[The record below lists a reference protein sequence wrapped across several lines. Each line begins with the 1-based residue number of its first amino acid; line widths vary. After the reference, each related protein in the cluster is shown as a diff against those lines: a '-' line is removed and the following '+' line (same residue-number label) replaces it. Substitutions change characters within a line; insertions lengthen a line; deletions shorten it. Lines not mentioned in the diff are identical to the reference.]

1 MKLSIIINS
10 LNIGGAEKLVADSFP
25 LIKEKIEE
33 TQLIVLKHSPSFIAK
48 QLDHKDE
55 HVKFLDKGSLYNP
68 FLIFKLIPILRK
80 SEVIHFHLF
89 PTLYWVV
96 IASMFVRNKPK
107 LIYTEHS
114 THNKRRDSKIFKFL
128 DRLVYSRIDK
138 IVSISKDVDTNIK
151 KHLGQTFESKVSL
164 IHNGVDLQTITS
176 ATAYHKS
183 DLEFED
189 CDILL
194 LQVSSFRWQKDQATL
209 MKALKSLPSD
219 YKLLL
224 AGDGPLREEMEH
236 LVKELDLTRRVHFLG
251 NRPDVP
257 NLLKT
262 ADIIVLSSKHEGL
275 SLASIEAMA
284 SGKPFIASD
293 VPGLREIVKGYGLLF
308 EQGNEKALADTILS
322 LEKNPGMKE
331 NVVKACQKRA
341 EEFDIQK
348 MVRAYIALYNSFI
361 K

>member
-25 LIKEKIEE
+25 LVKEKIEE
-33 TQLIVLKHSPSFIAK
+33 TQLIVLKNNPSFIAK
-48 QLDHKDE
+48 QLDQKGE

-68 FLIFKLIPILRK
+68 FLIFKLIPLLRK
-80 SEVIHFHLF
+80 SEVVHFHLF

-107 LIYTEHS
+107 LIYTEHN

-151 KHLGQTFESKVSL
+151 KHLGQTFESKVSMVQ
-164 IHNGVDLQTITS
+164 NGVDLQTIIS
-176 ATAYHKS
+176 ATAYHKF
-183 DLEFED
+183 DLGFAD
-189 CDILL
+189 TDVLL
-194 LQVSSFRWQKDQATL
+194 LQVSSFRWQKDQTTL
-209 MKALKSLPSD
+209 IKALKSLPSE

-224 AGDGPLREEMEH
+224 AGDGPLREEMEN
-236 LVKELDLTRRVHFLG
+236 LVKELELTGRVQFLG
-251 NRPDVP
+251 NRPDIP

-308 EQGNEKALADTILS
+308 EQGNAAELADKIRTLTAD
-322 LEKNPGMKE
+322 P
-331 NVVKACQKRA
+331 AFY
-341 EEFDIQK
+341 EEVRQRCAARVADFDIHQ
-348 MVRAYIALYNSFI
+348 MVQQYLLLYHSI
-361 K
+361 GS